1 MTKKTKEAERN
12 PWEVDFVRCELD
24 KTMKEK
30 LKNWDVKGE
39 LTYDAIERLIS
50 DGYKLTVTGNRDNG
64 SVGAWLT
71 SPKDPGGKRQQCLG
85 ARGPSLFGAMRAIV
99 FKHSIILD
107 GNWDASI
114 DASGSADVWG

>member
-1 MTKKTKEAERN
+1 MTKQTKKTERN

-39 LTYDAIERLIS
+39 TTYDAIERLIS
-50 DGYKLTVTGNRDNG
+50 DGFKLTITGNRDNG

-71 SPKDPGGKRQQCLG
+71 SPKSSDEKRQQCLG
-85 ARGPSLFGAMRAIV
+85 ARGPSFFGALRAIV
-99 FKHSIILD
+99 FKHSVILD
-107 GNWDASI
+107 GNWDESV